1 MSQLPPPNPMA
12 RCPPRPLA
20 PSPSSVLAPWRPGA
34 LGPLAHLVHSI
45 GVHFRFFGRGQRNTP
60 SAPAFVER
68 LASKQTITGRP
79 HGAAAQDFH
88 HMSKKCFDINAKCA
102 DVKFPVAYQVRRG
115 SCPPSSRHLSVRRQS
130 RSCNCARC
138 IVLVKYS
145 IRDKL
150 FDSG

>member
-1 MSQLPPPNPMA
+1 MLVSQLPPLTPWPA
-12 RCPPRPLA
+12 ALLAPWPPRPLA
-20 PSPSSVLAPWRPGA
+20 SWPPGA
-34 LGPLAHLVHSI
+34 LGPLTHLVHSI

-88 HMSKKCFDINAKCA
+88 HMSKKCFDINAKFA

-115 SCPPSSRHLSVRRQS
+115 SCPPSSRNLSVRRQS